1 MSDCIYTI
9 DQIKMYLAPV
19 LSQYNV
25 KSATLFGS
33 YGKGSANAS
42 SDVDLL
48 VDSGLKGLKFVGLIE
63 ALRAALDKEM
73 DVFDVSHVEKGTE
86 IEHVLVGLR
95 VDVRV
100 RSKDMVV
107 EACVFNLSQLGELA
121 NSR

>member
-1 MSDCIYTI
+1 MSGGDDWMSDCIYTI

-33 YGKGSANAS
+33 YGKGSANES

-63 ALRAALDKEM
+63 ALRVALDKEM

-86 IEHVLVGLR
+86 IDHEIAETGV
-95 VDVRV
+95 
-100 RSKDMVV
+100 KIY
-107 EACVFNLSQLGELA
+107 EKP
-121 NSR
+121 

>member
-48 VDSGLKGLKFVGLIE
+48 VDS
-63 ALRAALDKEM
+63 
-73 DVFDVSHVEKGTE
+73 
-86 IEHVLVGLR
+86 
-95 VDVRV
+95 
-100 RSKDMVV
+100 
-107 EACVFNLSQLGELA
+107 
-121 NSR
+121 

>member
-9 DQIKMYLAPV
+9 DQIKMYLAPI

-25 KSATLFGS
+25 KSAILFGS

-73 DVFDVSHVEKGTE
+73 DVFDISHVEKGTE
-86 IEHVLVGLR
+86 IEHEIAENGVKIYEK
-95 VDVRV
+95 
-100 RSKDMVV
+100 S
-107 EACVFNLSQLGELA
+107 
-121 NSR
+121 

>member
-63 ALRAALDKEM
+63 ALRAALD
-73 DVFDVSHVEKGTE
+73 
-86 IEHVLVGLR
+86 
-95 VDVRV
+95 
-100 RSKDMVV
+100 
-107 EACVFNLSQLGELA
+107 
-121 NSR
+121 NSRMLLYTEDMSPAERYIRHT

>member
-1 MSDCIYTI
+1 MSGGDDWMSDCIYTI

-63 ALRAALDKEM
+63 AIAGSLR
-73 DVFDVSHVEKGTE
+73 
-86 IEHVLVGLR
+86 
-95 VDVRV
+95 
-100 RSKDMVV
+100 
-107 EACVFNLSQLGELA
+107 
-121 NSR
+121 